1 MFAQAITSVNSTA
14 AQNIQQSNAQPN
26 MLTNAQAISESYVAR
41 GRGRS
46 RGRGRRSFYRN
57 TGENDPYDMS
67 IAPLNLFENQ
77 VIPIGL
83 HNLSKSFRPN
93 ISTIRVLSLG
103 TKFIPKWKFEK
114 RNNAFKNFNNFM
126 RRMHNKVYFTETKP
140 GIFEKNSKF
149 RLKTNWV
156 ANTQYKEV
164 EALGWRIRVRINNAI
179 ESMEKTKNVQNMSN
193 KEKTKNAIESIM
205 P

>member
-1 MFAQAITSVNSTA
+1 MTINCATRSLNASISTTNRTNFLVETVIETILDKTTEETAVLEHGESIPNVSITSVNSTA

-67 IAPLNLFENQ
+67 IAPLNWYENQ

-103 TKFIPKWKFEK
+103 TKFIPKWKFE
-114 RNNAFKNFNNFM
+114 
-126 RRMHNKVYFTETKP
+126 
-140 GIFEKNSKF
+140 
-149 RLKTNWV
+149 
-156 ANTQYKEV
+156 
-164 EALGWRIRVRINNAI
+164 
-179 ESMEKTKNVQNMSN
+179 
-193 KEKTKNAIESIM
+193 
-205 P
+205 